1 MLRADNNLANGM
13 KGMAMNKVIYMI
25 VFALV
30 LPVYAGSAPQDS
42 EKAAQYFQDE
52 LNYKTNAYGV
62 KQAIDNKATD
72 ITIVDVRLA
81 KDFAKGHIPGAINLP
96 YDQYTTFEGTEP
108 EFPGLRKDGYNY
120 VYCYTADCNL
130 AQKAARKFALLGYPV
145 KEVVGGFAAWRDHK
159 YPVER

>member
-1 MLRADNNLANGM
+1 
-13 KGMAMNKVIYMI
+13 MNKVIYMI
-25 VFALV
+25 ALALA
-30 LPVYAGSAPQDS
+30 LPVHAESVPQNT
-42 EKAAQYFQDE
+42 EKAAQYFQEE
-52 LNYKTNAYGV
+52 LDYKTNIYGV

-96 YDQYTTFEGTEP
+96 YDQYANFEGTGP
-108 EFPGLRKDGYNY
+108 EFPGLRKEGYNY
-120 VYCYTADCNL
+120 IYCYTAGCNL

-145 KEVVGGFAAWRDHK
+145 KEVVGGFAAWKDSK

>member
-1 MLRADNNLANGM
+1 
-13 KGMAMNKVIYMI
+13 MNKVIYMI
-25 VFALV
+25 IFALV
-30 LPVYAGSAPQDS
+30 LPVYADSAPQDT

-52 LNYKTNAYGV
+52 LNYKINAYGV

-96 YDQYTTFEGTEP
+96 YDQYATFEGTEP

>member
-1 MLRADNNLANGM
+1 
-13 KGMAMNKVIYMI
+13 MNKVIYMI

-96 YDQYTTFEGTEP
+96 YDQYATFEGTEP

>member
-1 MLRADNNLANGM
+1 M
-13 KGMAMNKVIYMI
+13 KGMTMNKVIYMM
-25 VFALV
+25 ALALA
-30 LPVYAGSAPQDS
+30 LPAHAGFAPQNT

-62 KQAIDNKATD
+62 KKAIDNKATD
-72 ITIVDVRLA
+72 VTIVDVRLA

-96 YDQYTTFEGTEP
+96 YDQYATFEGTEP

-145 KEVVGGFAAWRDHK
+145 KEVVGGFAAWRDYK